1 VRAFATFMK
10 VSLFIQPKPLPIPAT
25 SKAPCGWADI
35 NVGSLVLASD
45 GPGEGWW
52 ESVVIDAKAA
62 DLFTLRWR
70 DWPTLP
76 RFVRR
81 RWHLAL
87 LHPAGG
93 AQA

>member
-1 VRAFATFMK
+1 MK

-52 ESVVIDAKAA
+52 ERTERAA
-62 DLFTLRWR
+62 
-70 DWPTLP
+70 P
-76 RFVRR
+76 
-81 RWHLAL
+81 
-87 LHPAGG
+87 
-93 AQA
+93 